1 MKNIKLI
8 EIRNKIGLT
17 QVQVAKK
24 AGISEV
30 SYQRIEYGTQKP
42 NVDTAIMI
50 AETLGITSF
59 KLFKELFGA
68 ATPNNT
74 KEPDGNQAK

>member
-8 EIRNKIGLT
+8 ETRNKIGLT
-17 QVQVAKK
+17 QVQVAKR

-59 KLFKELFGA
+59 KTFKELFGVA
-68 ATPNNT
+68 APDNA